1 MEAPETTGFLSD
13 AKIITSTWAM
23 KKKANGTYQARFNTI
38 VYEQVEGL
46 HFVAASIGS
55 PVTNDM
61 SIRIVMVLKL
71 IAG

>member
-1 MEAPETTGFLSD
+1 
-13 AKIITSTWAM
+13 M